1 MTIKSNQVAKTSA
14 LRGAQLAEVIKSGD
28 TIGKSMDS
36 ICQAEHKARKGKDVG
51 TVKSGD
57 VFMVELNKGLIAL
70 GYTGSTLAN
79 KLTAV
84 RKAVNEGKAFEHKP
98 YAKPQAKGAKPA
110 QGKGKQAKTSK
121 AGLTITLSGEPK
133 AEEIAGAF
141 RSFLNKIKGNDKYTV
156 LACFMIDGLDDFDGE
171 EGLTPIA

>member
-1 MTIKSNQVAKTSA
+1 MTIKPNAVAKTSA

-28 TIGKSMDS
+28 SIGKSMDD

-110 QGKGKQAKTSK
+110 QAKGKKASDQKT
-121 AGLTITLSGEPK
+121 GLTVTLTGEPTP
-133 AEEIAGAF
+133 EEVAGVF
-141 RSFLNKIKGNDKYTV
+141 RKFFNKIKANDKYAT
-156 LACFMIDGLDDFDGE
+156 LASFMIDGLNEFDGE
-171 EGLTPIA
+171 

>member
-1 MTIKSNQVAKTSA
+1 MTVKKNLVVAKTSA
-14 LRGAQLAEVIKSGD
+14 QRGAQLAEVIKSGD
-28 TIGKSMDS
+28 TIGASMDS
-36 ICQAEHKARKGKDVG
+36 ICQTENKARKGKPVG

-57 VFMVELNKGLIAL
+57 IFMVELNKGLIAL

-98 YAKPQAKGAKPA
+98 YAKPKAKGAKPA

-133 AEEIAGAF
+133 PEEIAGAF
-141 RSFLNKIKGNDKYTV
+141 RSFFNKIKGNDKYAT
-156 LACFMIDGLDDFDGE
+156 LASFMIDGLNEYDQE
-171 EGLTPIA
+171 

>member
-28 TIGKSMDS
+28 SIGKSMDD
-36 ICQAEHKARKGKDVG
+36 ICQAERKARKGKDVG

-98 YAKPQAKGAKPA
+98 YAKPKAKGAKPA
-110 QGKGKQAKTSK
+110 QGAKGKQAKADK
-121 AGLTITLSGEPK
+121 AGFTVTLTGEPE
-133 AEEIAGAF
+133 AQEMAGVLRKF
-141 RSFLNKIKGNDKYTV
+141 FNKIKANDKYAT
-156 LACFMIDGLDDFDGE
+156 LASFMIDGLDEFDGE
-171 EGLTPIA
+171 

>member
-28 TIGKSMDS
+28 SIGATMDS

-57 VFMVELNKGLIAL
+57 EFMVSLNKGLIAL

-84 RKAVNEGKAFEHKP
+84 RKAINEGGTFQHKP
-98 YAKPQAKGAKPA
+98 YAKPKAKGAKPA
-110 QGKGKQAKTSK
+110 QGKAKGSKASEDK
-121 AGLTITLSGEPK
+121 AGLTVTLTGEPS
-133 AEEIAGAF
+133 AEEVAGVF
-141 RSFLNKIKGNDKYTV
+141 RKFFNKIKGNEKYTE
-156 LACFMIDGLDDFDGE
+156 LASFMIDGLNEFDGE
-171 EGLTPIA
+171 